1 MIKMTW
7 WKKRKKEERGKEG
20 EEKKGVLVLDTMIA
34 TRYGK

>member
-1 MIKMTW
+1 VE
-7 WKKRKKEERGKEG
+7 KRKKEERGKEG